1 MNQKWPL
8 TRHVY
13 KIASS
18 TVMIAIKDT
27 LRVQRESALQMLG
40 ANKTASSAEYYFL
53 TLVCITRDR
62 LFNSELPMA
71 LWWHYKPRSRLHMTI
86 TVGGKTTINY
96 LLSPYDFQHTGA
108 CIYVHWFCLATFHM
122 FFVNTQNSF
131 YM

>member
-18 TVMIAIKDT
+18 TAMIANKDT

-71 LWWHYKPRSRLHMTI
+71 LW
-86 TVGGKTTINY
+86 
-96 LLSPYDFQHTGA
+96 
-108 CIYVHWFCLATFHM
+108 
-122 FFVNTQNSF
+122 
-131 YM
+131 

>member
-1 MNQKWPL
+1 M

-62 LFNSELPMA
+62 LFS
-71 LWWHYKPRSRLHMTI
+71 RSRLHMTI

-96 LLSPYDFQHTGA
+96 LSSPCDFQHTGA

-122 FFVNTQNSF
+122 FFVNTQDSF